1 MNSNTKPFLYNET
14 FINIINEEL
23 RMKNIIETLDSNQKY
38 SVDYIFTQI
47 VKISPMR
54 YSSYNLPNR
63 LKDHMGLLYSPNK
76 TLLKRVIKRQIIN
89 DENDDDKFIQ
99 KYVVIGNDIPLNIKS
114 LDVICD

>member
-1 MNSNTKPFLYNET
+1 MNSNTKSYQYNET

-23 RMKNIIETLDSNQKY
+23 RIKNITEILDSNQKY

-47 VKISPMR
+47 TKISSTR
-54 YSSYNLPNR
+54 YNSYTLPNR
-63 LKDHMGLLYSPNK
+63 LKEYMNLIYSPNK
-76 TLLKRVIKRQIIN
+76 TLLKTAIKRQIIS
-89 DENDDDKFIQ
+89 EYDDDNKFIQ